1 MTNNLLRQ
9 KDIALG
15 KRVQRLRKQS
25 GKSQEEV
32 AERTRLTQT
41 YISLLETGKRRA
53 SMKTLEKIA
62 SAIGTK
68 VRDLLPY

>member
-1 MTNNLLRQ
+1 MLGKLRL

-15 KRVQRLRKQS
+15 KRVKRLREQS
-25 GKSQEEV
+25 GKTQEEI
-32 AERTRLTQT
+32 ADRTRLTQT

-53 SMKTLEKIA
+53 SMRTLEKIA
-62 SAIGTK
+62 SAIGVK

>member
-1 MTNNLLRQ
+1 MLRKLRQ

-15 KRVQRLRKQS
+15 KRVKRLREQS
-25 GKSQEEV
+25 EKSQEEI
-32 AERTRLTQT
+32 ADRTRLTQT

-53 SMKTLEKIA
+53 SMRTLEKIA
-62 SAIGTK
+62 SAIGVK

>member
-1 MTNNLLRQ
+1 MATQLRQ

-25 GKSQEEV
+25 GKSQEQI

-62 SAIGTK
+62 SAIGVK

>member
-1 MTNNLLRQ
+1 MRKLRQ

-15 KRVQRLRKQS
+15 KRVKKLREQAKRT
-25 GKSQEEV
+25 QEEM
-32 AERTRLTQT
+32 ANRTHLTQT

-62 SAIGTK
+62 NAIGVK